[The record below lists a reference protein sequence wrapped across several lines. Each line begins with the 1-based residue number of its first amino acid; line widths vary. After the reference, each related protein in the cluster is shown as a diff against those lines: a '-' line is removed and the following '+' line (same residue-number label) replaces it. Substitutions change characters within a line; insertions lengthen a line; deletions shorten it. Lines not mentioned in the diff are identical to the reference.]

1 MKKVKFNWKKI
12 VVVVVIIVLAVFC
25 AFMYLKLTELT
36 NQLTYLQDSTN
47 VILSDVGNLQSNI
60 EKTLEEGASMV
71 EDYSIDIVDMNFSKK
86 TYDVSVS
93 VIPKEYSDK
102 TSVTLYFGTKE
113 CPLKA
118 DGYTF
123 KGNMTLPLNQTFDGN
138 ITFLIANGSKK
149 ATEVLQDYNGMNTD
163 LSRVLSGSLE
173 DAPTYKDGEIH
184 LKSDCTFALDNIDLY
199 EFTEFEMVADLND
212 EEIWSQDLMPDL
224 KDETANESVD
234 DQLLTTEVDTQETS
248 QSFATSGTGES
259 TCKFSYELPV
269 NTDGDDAD
277 GVREDQHIRI
287 YLRAVTKDGYRFEYD
302 VFQGDYLG
310 DADELDGDSF
320 DWDSHAAAY
329 DRKENKL
336 ELNQE

>member
-1 MKKVKFNWKKI
+1 MKKVKLNWKKI
-12 VVVVVIIVLAVFC
+12 VVVVVMIVLSVFC

-47 VILSDVGNLQSNI
+47 VILSDVGNLQANI
-60 EKTLEEGASMV
+60 EKTLEEGASMI

-102 TSVTLYFGTKE
+102 TSVTVYFGTKE

-149 ATEVLQDYNGMNTD
+149 TTEVLQDYNGMNTD

-212 EEIWSQDLMPDL
+212 VEIWSQDLMPDL
-224 KDETANESVD
+224 KDETANESIED
-234 DQLLTTEVDTQETS
+234 PLLTTEVDTQETS

-269 NTDGDDAD
+269 NTDGNDAD
-277 GVREDQHIRI
+277 VVREDQHIRI

-320 DWDSHAAAY
+320 DWDSHAAAF
-329 DRKENKL
+329 DRKGNKQ